1 MQRSDGVKEKFKHRE
16 EKIFSKQPIPRGIK
30 ERWRGLEVRKKQ
42 KMMENIKDDEK
53 IKDDGKRKTTKM
65 EKIEKIRHVVKQMR
79 GKKGRE
85 RTRICDDKDRNKRN
99 AQTMDSNQKLR
110 GSLK

>member
-65 EKIEKIRHVVKQMR
+65 EKIEKRRR
-79 GKKGRE
+79 GKANERKKRE
-85 RTRICDDKDRNKRN
+85 GEDTD
-99 AQTMDSNQKLR
+99 M
-110 GSLK
+110 